1 MDYIKL
7 MDLRSILR
15 RSKRATQ
22 PKSVPESSSRLKD
35 HRGRIYVDTSEG
47 MSIVSYHLTRDETN
61 RVTIDYR
68 VVSGPD
74 VPGILRLES
83 S

>member
-1 MDYIKL
+1 MRITGL
-7 MDLRSILR
+7 MDLLSTWLP
-15 RSKRATQ
+15 SKPATP
-22 PKSVPESSSRLKD
+22 PKSVPESLSLLKD